1 MRIAI
6 GCDHIVTPIK
16 DEVVKFLTNKGYEVI
31 DCGTYDRVRSHYPI
45 YGFEVARQLRLNNAD
60 FGVCICGTGVGIS
73 NSASKTKGA
82 RVCLTRDVASAVAA
96 RKYYD
101 ANIIAMGGRIT
112 GQGLIEEI
120 VNAFLTTK
128 YDGSSNKD
136 QIERVNRTIV
146 NDNYDVHQF
155 DQEIKDWHNGKY
167 CEGQKQEQIALPK
180 TWNVK

>member
-16 DEVVKFLTNKGYEVI
+16 DEVVKFLTNNGHQVI
-31 DCGTYDRVRSHYPI
+31 DCGTYDKVRTHYAV
-45 YGFEVARQLRLNNAD
+45 YGFEVARQVVSKQAHL
-60 FGVCICGTGVGIS
+60 GVCICGTGVGIS
-73 NSASKTKGA
+73 NSAQKTKGA

-120 VNAFLTTK
+120 INAFINTE
-128 YDGSSNKD
+128 YDGSNKELLD
-136 QIERVNRTIV
+136 KVNNKIK
-146 NDNYDVHQF
+146 NDNYDIQMFNGEIEKWHQ
-155 DQEIKDWHNGKY
+155 GGY
-167 CEGQKQEQIALPK
+167 CGGEKQETIPLPK
-180 TWNVK
+180 TWNK